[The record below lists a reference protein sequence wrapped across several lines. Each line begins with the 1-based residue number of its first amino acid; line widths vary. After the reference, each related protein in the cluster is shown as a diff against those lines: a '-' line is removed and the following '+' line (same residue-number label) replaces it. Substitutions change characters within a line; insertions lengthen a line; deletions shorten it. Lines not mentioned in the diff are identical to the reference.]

1 MNPTTEEQ
9 VNDEAPVETKLHI
22 FVNRRKFSTDK
33 GVTEVMTGGE
43 IAALVDV
50 PANNAVVRR
59 ETGPDQREIG
69 IDESVAIKT
78 GDHFLVTRRTVEG
91 GHDA

>member
-1 MNPTTEEQ
+1 MSQTTEEQ
-9 VNDEAPVETKLHI
+9 VKDEASVETKVHI

-33 GVTEVMTGGE
+33 GVTKVMTGGE

-59 ETGPDQREIG
+59 ATGPDKRELG
-69 IDESVAIKT
+69 IDE
-78 GDHFLVTRRTVEG
+78 
-91 GHDA
+91 